1 MTGAAWTLPGYGVE
15 RLIGFGS
22 TGEVWRA
29 HELATGD
36 VVALK
41 RLRVGAPALAD
52 RAAAERLQRE
62 AALLAAIR
70 HPHVLR
76 LRAVLPTAEG
86 MVLVLDYAAG
96 GTLADLLRGR
106 HRLPAGEVVTTAGPV
121 AEALAAAHRQ
131 GVVHGDV
138 TPGNVLYTDD
148 GRPLLADLGV
158 GRLIGEVGRPVDGT
172 AGFVDP
178 RVLGGADPSAASDV
192 YGLAAVCFRAL
203 TGELAMPRPSA
214 VRGRRSAAVPLRQL
228 APDAP
233 DALVMAI
240 EAALAR
246 APRARPDAAGF
257 AARLAAAAPAAPVQL
272 TGRPRAEMPA
282 RRLGME
288 AGMDAGPDGSEDQDE
303 LLTAAIRPAAAGGLT
318 VAPVAEGG
326 RAARRRSGGQ
336 RFRRRSGGWPRT
348 HPGPPSQPAASRAA
362 DLQPR
367 PPRRYLIGAVV
378 SVFIGLA
385 VAGGWWWGSATR
397 AAAGHLVAGPAAAVT
412 PVPTIRA
419 APNPTIRAAPT
430 PTDPTP
436 TPPTP
441 TAVSPPTPA
450 PTPSTPEPG
459 ADAQRWQAVLAGLD
473 GRRSA
478 AFAAADPAL
487 LTEVYVQGSTPYAAD
502 LATLGRLEKAGN
514 RVRVLRHELQ
524 EVRVLTSTADRV
536 TLALTDR
543 MPAADV
549 LDASGTVI
557 GSDPGRGAMS
567 WRVML
572 VSSADGW
579 RIGDLQ
585 AA

>member
-1 MTGAAWTLPGYGVE
+1 
-15 RLIGFGS
+15 
-22 TGEVWRA
+22 
-29 HELATGD
+29 
-36 VVALK
+36 
-41 RLRVGAPALAD
+41 
-52 RAAAERLQRE
+52 
-62 AALLAAIR
+62 
-70 HPHVLR
+70 
-76 LRAVLPTAEG
+76 
-86 MVLVLDYAAG
+86 
-96 GTLADLLRGR
+96 
-106 HRLPAGEVVTTAGPV
+106 
-121 AEALAAAHRQ
+121 
-131 GVVHGDV
+131 
-138 TPGNVLYTDD
+138 
-148 GRPLLADLGV
+148 
-158 GRLIGEVGRPVDGT
+158 
-172 AGFVDP
+172 
-178 RVLGGADPSAASDV
+178 
-192 YGLAAVCFRAL
+192 
-203 TGELAMPRPSA
+203 
-214 VRGRRSAAVPLRQL
+214 
-228 APDAP
+228 
-233 DALVMAI
+233 
-240 EAALAR
+240 
-246 APRARPDAAGF
+246 
-257 AARLAAAAPAAPVQL
+257 
-272 TGRPRAEMPA
+272 
-282 RRLGME
+282 
-288 AGMDAGPDGSEDQDE
+288 
-303 LLTAAIRPAAAGGLT
+303 
-318 VAPVAEGG
+318 
-326 RAARRRSGGQ
+326 
-336 RFRRRSGGWPRT
+336 
-348 HPGPPSQPAASRAA
+348 
-362 DLQPR
+362 
-367 PPRRYLIGAVV
+367 VV